1 MVQNQ
6 HPAARQDAFAHPEN
20 QASVAG
26 ANELEALTF
35 SLGINPATGQEEV
48 FGINVFKVKEV
59 IQLPPITAAP
69 HMPPAVRGMVNL
81 RGSLA
86 PVIDLCAYAG
96 FAPADEGAV
105 LIMTEYNR
113 QTQGFLVKAVDSILR
128 INWGEM
134 KAPPAMIG
142 AQMGG
147 LVTAVTTLP
156 DGKLALMLDVERV
169 LGELNPPSDE
179 DAMALSSI
187 EKIQPEAADDIV
199 FFCDDSCVA
208 RKQIQLTLDSCGI
221 PYRFAE
227 NGRRAWEE
235 IQAIVDA
242 RKTHGRGPD
251 IKMILTDIEMPEL
264 DGYALTRL
272 LKNDERTKAIPVVM
286 HSSLS
291 TNQNQAV
298 GKSLGAELYLP
309 KFKPDELAKVFM
321 QFFPAAR
328 KGS

>member
-1 MVQNQ
+1 M
-6 HPAARQDAFAHPEN
+6 AAHQSSSRPGSSPPET
-20 QASVAG
+20 QAALAG
-26 ANELEALTF
+26 SNELEALTF
-35 SLGINPATGQEEV
+35 SLGINPATGKDEV

-81 RGSLA
+81 RGVLA
-86 PVIDLCAYAG
+86 PVIDLCSYAG
-96 FAPADEGAV
+96 FPAADEGSV

-128 INWGEM
+128 INWSDM

-147 LVTAVTTLP
+147 LVTAVTALA
-156 DGKLALMLDVERV
+156 DGRLALMLDVERV
-169 LGELNPPSDE
+169 LDELNPPSDE
-179 DAMALSSI
+179 DSLALSSI
-187 EKIQPEAADDIV
+187 EKVAPETADDIV
-199 FFCDDSCVA
+199 YFCDDSTVA
-208 RKQIQLTLDSCGI
+208 RKQIQLTLDTCGI

-235 IQAIVDA
+235 IQAIVEA
-242 RKTHGRGPD
+242 RQVHGRGPD

-272 LKNDERTKAIPVVM
+272 LKNDARTKAIPVVM

-291 TNQNQAV
+291 SNQNQAV
-298 GKSLGAELYLP
+298 GKSLGAEMYLP
-309 KFKPDELAKVFM
+309 KFKPDELAKVFR
-321 QFFPAAR
+321 QFFPSSG
-328 KGS
+328 KP